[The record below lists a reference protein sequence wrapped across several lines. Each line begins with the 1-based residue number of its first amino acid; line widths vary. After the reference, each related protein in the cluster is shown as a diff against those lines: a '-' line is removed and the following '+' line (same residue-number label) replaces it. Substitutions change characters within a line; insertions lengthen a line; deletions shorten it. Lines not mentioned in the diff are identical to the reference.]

1 MNTKAKMLNPD
12 EVVEYIGHAI
22 GGVCPFA
29 IANDGVKVFLD
40 VSMKRFSTV
49 FPACGSSNSA
59 IELTCDEMEKY
70 SHCEKW
76 VDVCKAYDDTLS
88 E

>member
-1 MNTKAKMLNPD
+1 
-12 EVVEYIGHAI
+12 
-22 GGVCPFA
+22 
-29 IANDGVKVFLD
+29 
-40 VSMKRFSTV
+40 
-49 FPACGSSNSA
+49 
-59 IELTCDEMEKY
+59 MEKY